1 MSAYTHIIRWGWI
14 ESLNALNDVI
24 RCGGDERFQGLTSA
38 EQIISIND
46 ADEVGGFNV
55 LWRVR
60 EWKDGGQYDNQSV

>member
-1 MSAYTHIIRWGWI
+1 MSTYTNIICWGWI

-46 ADEVGGFNV
+46 AEEVGGFNV
-55 LWRVR
+55 FWRAR
-60 EWKDGGQYDNQSV
+60 EWKDGSDNA